1 MEGQG
6 SCHQPL
12 TFSETSN
19 HHITGLCP
27 PSNSPTI
34 RMTQILDLL
43 QSPRKALTSTGN
55 KLILTPT

>member
-1 MEGQG
+1 MARAV
-6 SCHQPL
+6 SPL
-12 TFSETSN
+12 TFKETSN
-19 HHITGLCP
+19 HHITGLCPP

-43 QSPRKALTSTGN
+43 KALTSTGN